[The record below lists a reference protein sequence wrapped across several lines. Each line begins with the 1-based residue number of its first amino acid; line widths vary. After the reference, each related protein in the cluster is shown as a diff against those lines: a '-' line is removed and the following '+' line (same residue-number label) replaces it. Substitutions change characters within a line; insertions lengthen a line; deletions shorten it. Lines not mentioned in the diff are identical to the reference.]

1 MFAAI
6 FIAAI
11 AFAIWAY
18 FTLFKL
24 LLKLAWWVLKTLFH
38 LRPKPRRSKTIA
50 YRIDRLVAAHNRRV
64 ARARLTREREA
75 ALKA

>member
-6 FIAAI
+6 LIAAV

-24 LLKLAWWVLKTLFH
+24 LVKLAWWVLKTLFD

-50 YRIDRLVAAHNRRV
+50 YRIDRLVASHNRRV
-64 ARARLTREREA
+64 ARARLAREREA
-75 ALKA
+75 AQRA